1 MSWIDRMAKA
11 SFRGLEFL
19 TDSHDAKSGRRLVVH
34 EFPGR
39 EVPEVEDMGAKAW
52 DWRLSAYFI
61 GPDYD
66 LARND
71 FLALLASPGADWLQH
86 PWLGM
91 LWVRAHTWSVQESN
105 EKGGYCTVSVEFVE
119 GGGSLQPTTDRV
131 DIAAA
136 RLQDFA
142 QASIDDFSLEAMSAG
157 GMTAFLAT
165 VSSKLDVLRDAL
177 ALATLPLTM
186 ASQIRTLGAG
196 IQGDLA
202 ALMAVPSQYATALAG
217 FANDL
222 GLGSDSEGVADT
234 DRPRMVHCV
243 VAAAGSGNR
252 VAVDGAAVTDSAV
265 RRNLVREDALRSR
278 LLVAS
283 AAQIALAD
291 YRAAADRDAALATAV
306 AALDALLPSLTDAVF
321 EAAVAAR
328 SALIEALLAQ
338 DLQPAMVRDV
348 AALLPAALLAHRMAV
363 DESVFLARNAARHP
377 LFVSGR
383 VYG

>member
-39 EVPEVEDMGAKAW
+39 DVPEVEDMGAKAW

-71 FLALLASPGADWLQH
+71 FLAVLAKPGADWLQH

-136 RLQDFA
+136 RLKDFS

-202 ALMAVPSQYATALAG
+202 ALMAVPTQYATALAG

-222 GLGSDSEGVADT
+222 GLGSDGDGVADT

-243 VAAAGSGNR
+243 VAAAGSGSR

-265 RRNLVREDALRSR
+265 RRNLGREDALRSR

-306 AALDALLPSLTDAVF
+306 AALDVLLPSLTDAVF

-338 DLQPAMVRDV
+338 DLQPALVRDV

-363 DESVFLARNAARHP
+363 DESVFLARNAVRHP

>member
-39 EVPEVEDMGAKAW
+39 DVPEVEDMGAKAW

-66 LARND
+66 LARNA
-71 FLALLASPGADWLQH
+71 FLAVLAEPGADWLQH

-136 RLQDFA
+136 RLKDFS

-202 ALMAVPSQYATALAG
+202 ALMAVPNQYSTALAG

-222 GLGSDSEGVADT
+222 GLGSDGEGVADT

-243 VAAAGSGNR
+243 VAAAGSGSR

-265 RRNLVREDALRSR
+265 RRNLMREDALRSR

-338 DLQPAMVRDV
+338 DLQPALVRDV

-363 DESVFLARNAARHP
+363 DESVFLARNAVRHP